1 MKRTVFGFCLCAV
14 LLSPAMLSAQGV
26 GRPTITNI
34 PGGLFVE
41 WTSPVEIAAVQI
53 NRELTGPF
61 EIMFDVPSPQFLADV
76 IDGIGR
82 RVTSPEM
89 ITVLAD
95 YWIVRG
101 RPYRAIPLY
110 REGLQRGGLDP
121 HRELVFMNNLAL
133 LYSRVNQEHDRALE
147 LVQTAMEAGRMDSF
161 VLLNTKGLIFLN
173 AGNPTEAI
181 PPLERAVLLSCQLPI
196 YCMHLAYA
204 FLQDGGRIDPAR
216 RSFDPVRP
224 HLIEAAPNMSP
235 ENRRM
240 FDVLMSALPP
250 VSGQ

>member
-1 MKRTVFGFCLCAV
+1 MKRRATVFGFFLV
-14 LLSPAMLSAQGV
+14 LLLPAVLSAQGV

-101 RPYRAIPLY
+101 RPERAIPLY
-110 REGLQRGGLDP
+110 REGLSQANLDST
-121 HRELVFMNNLAL
+121 REMVFMNNLAM
-133 LYSRVNQEHDRALE
+133 LYSRVLGEHATALAIVRSAQETRRDNF
-147 LVQTAMEAGRMDSF
+147 T
-161 VLLNTKGLIFLN
+161 LLNTEGLILLN
-173 AGNPTEAI
+173 SGDPEAAI
-181 PPLERAVLLSCQLPI
+181 PVLDRAYILSCQLPM
-196 YCMHLAYA
+196 YGMHLAYA
-204 FLQDGGRIDPAR
+204 LHRAGRITHAR
-216 RSFDPVRP
+216 RIFDSVQDS
-224 HLIEAAPNMSP
+224 LIHAAQNMSP
-235 ENRRM
+235 ENREM
-240 FDVLMSALPP
+240 FDTLQMEYPRGL
-250 VSGQ
+250 